1 MRTLTKA
8 NVVRVIEI
16 VKSLGLTPHT
26 LGMDDKYFN
35 VQKNHTKMIE
45 NSTHFLGKEDIDL
58 RHRKKTNRRKEALHM
73 VLLKQPYFVHCL
85 LKLP

>member
-26 LGMDDKYFN
+26 LGKDDKYFN

-45 NSTHFLGKEDIDL
+45 NSTHFPGKEDIDTG
-58 RHRKKTNRRKEALHM
+58 RKPTEGKRLST
-73 VLLKQPYFVHCL
+73 
-85 LKLP
+85 